1 MQNKGSITIYICL
14 TMTVILSLIATGL
27 RSVVV
32 AGARVSMVSSVDL
45 GLYSLFGQYDKD
57 FFDEYGLLFVDG
69 SYKSTDLLLGKVYQE
84 LKEDVEYNLFAESY
98 ANGQHPQMMAGNIQG
113 YSLATDEQGRV
124 FKEQVVSYMQETIG
138 AQGIVALMEKVNSEG
153 TTVQQQESDK
163 ERMDSGDIADYD
175 EIKRQQEEAQAQA
188 QADGVELETPPPT
201 VDPNFKNPIEVIKIM
216 KNLGTLNL
224 LLPDASQLSG
234 KTIDRGKYASNRTL
248 QKGMGVIPTNSEAQG
263 AVADFLFQE
272 YMIGKC
278 GSYLSPK
285 TSAALEY
292 QLEYLLMGKDSDLEN
307 LKGVAN
313 RLLIARE
320 AANFLHIFTDSAKR
334 AQVSGMALTIATA
347 IGLPPAAQ
355 AIEIILMAVWA
366 FGESVIDVRA
376 LLRGEKVPLVKDGAS
391 WQLSLDN
398 LAELPDLLNGEL
410 GGHSKGLEYQDYLRI
425 LVTLESNEKKLARSM
440 DIVEM
445 TMQGKDGRENFRLD
459 SCLYSLEV
467 NMQMKVLTNTYNI
480 QRSYGYDM

>member
-1 MQNKGSITIYICL
+1 MQKKGSITIYICL
-14 TMTVILSLIATGL
+14 TMTVILSLIAIGL
-27 RSVVV
+27 RSVMV

-113 YSLATDEQGRV
+113 YSLATDEQGRI

-285 TSAALEY
+285 SGAALEY

-347 IGLPPAAQ
+347 IGIPPAAQ